1 MWLIIQLWLQKSRL
15 RSRRFR
21 LKSLHHRQF
30 RNRHRL
36 QKHQRNRQRRQ
47 WQRHQRNRRRRQWQR
62 HQRNWRRRQ
71 WQRHQRNRQR
81 RQWQKSQRNRRVR
94 QWQKRQ
100 NLPRTIAR
108 KRVNQKCSL
117 LHLTLGKI
125 KTRLMSKMEPRILRK
140 ANLQKK
146 RKKFFIM

>member
-15 RSRRFR
+15 RNRGFR

-30 RNRHRL
+30 RNQHRL
-36 QKHQRNRQRRQ
+36 QKHQRNRRRRQ
-47 WQRHQRNRRRRQWQR
+47 WRRHQRNQRRRQCQKS
-62 HQRNWRRRQ
+62 
-71 WQRHQRNRQR
+71 QRNRQR
-81 RQWQKSQRNRRVR
+81 RQRWKSQRNRRHRQRWKSQRNRRVR
-94 QWQKRQ
+94 QWQ

-108 KRVNQKCSL
+108 KRVKQKSSL